1 VPLLQDASAGEEAD
15 IQLRQHR
22 GGTSHPSKR
31 HPCCPLDD
39 RLADKKVAATCHHY
53 AMSSITTDYVLVPEA
68 PGLDDYL
75 RLRRLAGL
83 SPKTPAQGSGALS
96 GSWAFCHIR
105 IEGTDEI
112 VGMGRVIGD
121 GGWYFLIADMA
132 VLPTHQRQGI
142 GRRVIEHLI
151 ERVTIAVPDAYL
163 TLMADSPGRRL
174 YESVGFA
181 DALPESLGMVLAR

>member
-1 VPLLQDASAGEEAD
+1 M
-15 IQLRQHR
+15 
-22 GGTSHPSKR
+22 
-31 HPCCPLDD
+31 
-39 RLADKKVAATCHHY
+39 AATTCDHCGMRSMT
-53 AMSSITTDYVLVPEA
+53 ADYSLVPEA

-96 GSWAFCHIR
+96 GSWAFCYIR
-105 IEGTDEI
+105 TRDTNEV

-132 VLPTHQRQGI
+132 VLPAHQRQGL

-151 ERVTIAVPDAYL
+151 ERVTTAVPDAYL
-163 TLMADSPGRRL
+163 TLMADPPGRPL
-174 YESVGFA
+174 YESVGFV
-181 DALPESLGMVLAR
+181 DASPESLGMVLAR